1 MKNIWENPWF
11 TIPVLVFFN
20 AGLLLAFFVPYGDEI
35 LYLNGL
41 RHEPFNTAFRLITK
55 LGEVYAFLIAGVALL
70 FWRFRFALLI
80 AITGLIILPTTY
92 VFKEHFS
99 ADRPITFFQEKGMRQ
114 SVVTVPGVDLNTGQ
128 TSFPSGHTTA
138 AFGLYS
144 ILALIA
150 GSRRLRWGIVF
161 AGLAILVAVSR
172 VFLVQHF
179 LADIMAGATLGLLI
193 GSLVWRLNEMPFF
206 RQSGMLDKRIAIG
219 AVERKTVVRE

>member
-92 VFKEHFS
+92 IFKEHFS

-206 RQSGMLDKRIAIG
+206 RQSGVLDKRIAIG
-219 AVERKTVVRE
+219 AFERQTAVRE

>member
-92 VFKEHFS
+92 IFKEHFS

-179 LADIMAGATLGLLI
+179 LADIMAGAILGLLI
-193 GSLVWRLNEMPFF
+193 GGLVWRLNEMPFF
-206 RQSGMLDKRIAIG
+206 RQPGVLDKRIAID
-219 AVERKTVVRE
+219 AFERQTAVRE

>member
-92 VFKEHFS
+92 IFKEHFS

>member
-92 VFKEHFS
+92 IFKEHFS

-219 AVERKTVVRE
+219 AFERQTAVRE